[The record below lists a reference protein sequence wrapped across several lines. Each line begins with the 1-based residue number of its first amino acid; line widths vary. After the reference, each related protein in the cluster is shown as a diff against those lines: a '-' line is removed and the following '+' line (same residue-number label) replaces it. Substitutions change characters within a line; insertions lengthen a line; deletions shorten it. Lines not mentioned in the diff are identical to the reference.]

1 VGAGGISRMITSIV
15 SGDGFGLGRCCP
27 ILLPP
32 VRPPLPQG
40 VDCHGRYLLGGFIT
54 AVIFG
59 GLR

>member
-1 VGAGGISRMITSIV
+1 MITSIV